1 MKKTYIYLILIIVS
15 SSYLFSVNKTGT
27 TAAKFLSIGA
37 GSAAVSMGSAFTSV
51 ANDATAMYWNPAGLS
66 FYKTKEIYFNHANW
80 IADISYDYFGFTMPL
95 SPRNS
100 FGINITSVTMDEMEV
115 TRYGN
120 EDTGE
125 TFKAADYAIGLTYA
139 INLTDRFSIGFNG
152 KYIQQTIA
160 SSHARGG
167 ALDLG
172 TVFETPFGFRLGT
185 SISNFGPKLKMTGDD
200 LIVAADVNQTI
211 EGNNESVT
219 SVLSTDRFDLPLVL
233 RFGIS
238 DEIILG
244 SLLRLLWSVD
254 AVSPNDNANYI
265 NSGLELGLLNSLVLI
280 RAGMNSLFL
289 KDSEKEYSFGLGLN
303 VPGLKNNKV
312 IMNYSFESLEY
323 LGSVQQVGISLKY

>member
-1 MKKTYIYLILIIVS
+1 MKKIYVYLILAILFNP
-15 SSYLFSVNKTGT
+15 YLFSVDKTGT

-172 TVFETPFGFRLGT
+172 TIFETPFGFRLGT

-200 LIVAADVNQTI
+200 LLVAADVNQTI

>member
-172 TVFETPFGFRLGT
+172 TIFETPFGFRLGT

-200 LIVAADVNQTI
+200 LLVAADVNQTI